1 MLPDGVSPYPGLMCL
16 YVYRDG
22 AGEAVFS
29 RHAGGVTLLGHASP
43 AGGRGLGRGTLQGLA
58 RLYGPIEVF
67 DPVAYDA
74 ADVQAFWQAALRD
87 GLVAALQ
94 DEAGHD
100 LPLTLLRL
108 DEAA

>member
-1 MLPDGVSPYPGLMCL
+1 MLPDGVSPYPGQMCL

-43 AGGRGLGRGTLQGLA
+43 AGGRGLARSTLQGLA

-67 DPVAYDA
+67 DPAGYDA
-74 ADVQAFWQAALRD
+74 PDVQAFWQAALQDR
-87 GLVAALQ
+87 LVTALQ

-100 LPLTLLRL
+100 LPPTLVRL